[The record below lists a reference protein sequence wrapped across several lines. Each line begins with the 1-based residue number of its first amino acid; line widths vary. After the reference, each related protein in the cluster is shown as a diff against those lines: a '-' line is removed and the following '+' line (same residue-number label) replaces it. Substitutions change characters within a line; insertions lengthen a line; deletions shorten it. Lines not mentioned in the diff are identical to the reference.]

1 MIALHLFRIRRNQE
15 APRKFQWYIYERKTT
30 VARQAGSLTWR
41 LSFFDKLFQ
50 LHGPPGPRIVSNFR
64 PCLFSPVLIFAR
76 AYFRPC
82 FCPKHKRKHIDFSFP
97 KFLITHSYSFLHADS
112 SLSIDRESCVSD
124 THHGKVD
131 SNFRAKRVAVV
142 VGDEASEKIDDVFQE
157 LKFAQTLGFATL
169 RSKTYR
175 VRVP

>member
-50 LHGPPGPRIVSNFR
+50 LHGPPGPRIVSN
-64 PCLFSPVLIFAR
+64 
-76 AYFRPC
+76 FRPC

-142 VGDEASEKIDDVFQE
+142 VGDEASEKIDDVLQE

>member
-1 MIALHLFRIRRNQE
+1 MRGKLQLRG
-15 APRKFQWYIYERKTT
+15 K
-30 VARQAGSLTWR
+30 QA
-41 LSFFDKLFQ
+41 
-50 LHGPPGPRIVSNFR
+50 VSR
-64 PCLFSPVLIFAR
+64 GGCLFLTNCFNCTVRLARGSCLIFAR

-142 VGDEASEKIDDVFQE
+142 VGDEASEKIDDVLQE